1 MRHSTDEAIAALRL
15 VSGAKVLRVDA
26 VTAVL
31 PIAAKVALPHGSR
44 RLWLIYTAEPKP
56 AGVDS
61 AEAQTRVLRIVD
73 DETLQPAGATTC
85 P

>member
-1 MRHSTDEAIAALRL
+1 MRHSTVDAIAALQL

-26 VTAVL
+26 VTAAL

-44 RLWLIYTAEPKP
+44 RLWLIYTAEPTS
-56 AGVDS
+56 AGTGS
-61 AEAQTRVLRIVD
+61 TAAESHVLRIVD
-73 DETLQPAGATTC
+73 DETLQPAGATAC